1 MLYFLNTS
9 LTLILALFFILLGG
23 FTFILT
29 FSSSLQ
35 ANLLDLIRNNF
46 WILFLFGL
54 GFVLIGITLSAY
66 SVLTHRKS
74 YLKTKTGSNLTL
86 ISENVIH
93 TYLESYFEKLFPE
106 QRIPFRFLIKKKKMQ
121 VIADL
126 PFFPLEEQKNLLN
139 LIESDLSEI
148 LSEKIGYTES
158 LELILSFANKKN

>member
-23 FTFILT
+23 FTFILA
-29 FSSSLQ
+29 FSRYVQ
-35 ANLLDLIRNNF
+35 ANLLDFIQNNF

-54 GFVLIGITLSAY
+54 GFILIGIALGAY
-66 SVLTHRKS
+66 SFLTHRKS
-74 YLKTKTGSNLTL
+74 YLSTKTGSNLTA

-93 TYLESYFEKLFPE
+93 TYLESYFEKLFPD
-106 QRIPFRFLIKKKKMQ
+106 QKIPFRFLIKKKKMQ

-126 PFFPLEEQKNLLN
+126 PFFPLEDQKNLLN
-139 LIESDLSEI
+139 LIEGDLSEI
-148 LSEKIGYTES
+148 LSENIGYTES